1 MPRSAC
7 SRPAEKA
14 PGSPY
19 TVGTMLAQPHHVE
32 HQRGRGWTNSCLQ
45 IQRAAAPSHPQ
56 PLPRFS
62 QDGRSA
68 GAQHADVYSLPGPK
82 PNRQVDLCLEKQ
94 AGLRGRAHGQHH
106 AESAKEKF
114 GTDVGDTRWLLP
126 FLLQGAAAAKD
137 EATQQLVAKLRRKKC
152 VTFVHMV
159 KLLEG
164 YRAKDTTF
172 GNEHLSLQTNVCKIN
187 IANKLY
193 RNVIP
198 MEKLS
203 ADTPPELL
211 PLAHHL
217 GVDFNVYPY
226 PHSHQ
231 SASQTKAAGRQ
242 RAEPTPLEDLAVPPK
257 IQQLMLR
264 LEAIARED
272 VAVLSELVGKEY
284 SSASAK
290 AARHLVTALQ
300 HDNGIDET

>member
-1 MPRSAC
+1 MEETPERSTLTYTAC
-7 SRPAEKA
+7 LVRNPIDRLISAWK
-14 PGSPY
+14 SK
-19 TVGTMLAQPHHVE
+19 LA
-32 HQRGRGWTNSCLQ
+32 C
-45 IQRAAAPSHPQ
+45 
-56 PLPRFS
+56 
-62 QDGRSA
+62 
-68 GAQHADVYSLPGPK
+68 
-82 PNRQVDLCLEKQ
+82 
-94 AGLRGRAHGQHH
+94 GRAHGQHH

-172 GNEHLSLQTNVCKIN
+172 GNEHLSLQTNVCKIQ

-231 SASQTKAAGRQ
+231 SASKTKAAGRQ